1 MSESLTVLVIGG
13 APDVAAIVTEFDA
26 AANPLLD
33 VEVVADAAAA
43 RARARRGPQVAG
55 IVLAPGHADV
65 DELIEDLAGEPAL
78 DGIRTVLVTDRRAH
92 DDVTRAIDADR
103 LDAVLAS
110 AWRPGELAAH
120 VTSQVTR
127 WLRTQRPDHPVLL
140 ELDATDRYHR
150 AYEAPSSEL
159 LRDLELD
166 DHAIA
171 ERLSAAIDRALG
183 RRPRLRLTAGTR
195 LTHQNTPVNGV
206 FVIRSGSVA
215 LDRTTSLGEIR
226 LHHGSTGPVVGLLSL
241 AQQRRA
247 FFTARSTTQIEVV
260 HLDLEQLDRALR
272 AEPEVGAAM
281 AAASVRALARRLRR
295 AEQLQLE
302 KLQLNRELEA
312 ERQRLAAALE
322 ALETARLEL
331 VEQARYATLGE
342 LAAGVAHELNNP
354 VAALSRAASFVA
366 EDIARLLDG
375 HPRGGLAREALEAAR
390 TRPAL
395 RAAEERAARREL
407 GAALG
412 DAGLAHRLVSA
423 GITEVEQARR
433 LGAGREDPEDSLVV
447 VESAASLGTALRN
460 LEIGSQRISEL
471 VASLR
476 AYARPDLQPVDGVD
490 VNTLLDDTLRLV
502 AHRLQGTEVVR
513 RFGELPSI
521 RARPGPLDQVWTNLL
536 VNAAESLGGAGRI
549 EVVTDAPDA
558 AHVRVRII
566 DDGPGIDPE
575 LLPRLF
581 EPRFTTK
588 NGQVRYGLGLGL
600 SIARRTV
607 ESHGGCIEL
616 DSRPGRTCATVLLP
630 VAGPTDGDDADQ
642 EARA

>member
-1 MSESLTVLVIGG
+1 MSESLTVLVIGDE
-13 APDVAAIVTEFDA
+13 ADVAAIVAEFDA
-26 AANPLLD
+26 SANQLLD
-33 VEVVADAAAA
+33 VEVVADADAA
-43 RARARRGPQVAG
+43 RDRARRGTQVGG
-55 IVLAPGHADV
+55 IVLAPTRHDV
-65 DELIEDLAGEPAL
+65 DEVLENLAGEPAL
-78 DGIRTVLVTDRRAH
+78 ESIRTVLVTDRRSH

-103 LDAVLAS
+103 LDAVVATG
-110 AWRPGELAAH
+110 WRPGELAAH

-127 WLRTQRPDHPVLL
+127 WLRAQRSDHPVLL
-140 ELDATDRYHR
+140 ELDAIDRYHR
-150 AYEAPSSEL
+150 AFEAPSSEL

-183 RRPRLRLTAGTR
+183 RRPRLQLAAGTR

-247 FFTARSTTQIEVV
+247 FFTARSTTQVEVL

-302 KLQLNRELEA
+302 KRQLNLELEA
-312 ERQRLAAALE
+312 ERQRLAAALQ

-354 VAALSRAASFVA
+354 VAALSRATSYVG
-366 EDIARLLDG
+366 EDIARLLEG
-375 HPRGGLAREALEAAR
+375 HPQGELASSALETAR

-412 DAGLAHRLVSA
+412 DAAVARRLVSA
-423 GITEVEQARR
+423 GITEVAQARR
-433 LGAGREDPEDSLVV
+433 LGADHEESLAV

-460 LEIGSQRISEL
+460 LEVGSQRISEL

-476 AYARPDLQPVDGVD
+476 AYARPDLQPIDGVD
-490 VNTLLDDTLRLV
+490 VNELLDDTLRLV
-502 AHRLQGTEVVR
+502 AHRLQGSEVVR
-513 RFGELPSI
+513 RFGELPPV

-536 VNAAESLGGAGRI
+536 VNAAESLDGAGRI
-549 EVVTDAPDA
+549 EVVTDAPDPG
-558 AHVRVRII
+558 HVRVRII

-600 SIARRTV
+600 SIAKRTV
-607 ESHGGCIEL
+607 ESHGGRIEL
-616 DSRPGRTCATVLLP
+616 DSQPGRTCATVVLP
-630 VAGPTDGDDADQ
+630 VGGPADGDDLDEE
-642 EARA
+642 EART

>member
-1 MSESLTVLVIGG
+1 MSGSLTVLVVGDEADATTI
-13 APDVAAIVTEFDA
+13 VAEF
-26 AANPLLD
+26 AANASPLLE

-43 RARARRGPQVAG
+43 RERARRNPQVGG
-55 IVLAPGHADV
+55 IVLAPTRDDV
-65 DELIEDLAGEPAL
+65 DAVIEDLAEEPAL
-78 DGIRTVLVTDRRAH
+78 DGVRTVLVTDRRFH
-92 DDVTRAIDADR
+92 DDLTRAIDADR
-103 LDAVLAS
+103 LDAVVAIG
-110 AWRPGELAAH
+110 WRDGELAAH
-120 VTSQVTR
+120 VTSQVSR
-127 WLRTQRPDHPVLL
+127 WLRAQRADHPVLQ
-140 ELDATDRYHR
+140 ELDAADRYHR
-150 AYEAPSSEL
+150 AFEAPSSEL

-183 RRPRLRLTAGTR
+183 RRPRLQLAAGTR

-247 FFTARSTTQIEVV
+247 FFTARSTTQVEVL

-272 AEPEVGAAM
+272 TEPEVGAAM

-302 KLQLNRELEA
+302 KRQLNRELEA
-312 ERQRLAAALE
+312 ERERLASALE

-354 VAALSRAASFVA
+354 VAALSRAASFVG
-366 EDIARLLDG
+366 EDITRLLAD
-375 HPRGGLAREALEAAR
+375 HPHGALASSALDAAR
-390 TRPAL
+390 TRPVL

-407 GAALG
+407 AAALD
-412 DAGLAHRLVSA
+412 DAALARRLVSV
-423 GITEVEQARR
+423 GITEVDQARR
-433 LGAGREDPEDSLVV
+433 LGADQEGTLAV

-460 LEIGSQRISEL
+460 LEVGSQRIAEL

-476 AYARPDLQPVDGVD
+476 AYARPDLQPIDGVD
-490 VNTLLDDTLRLV
+490 VNELLDDTLRLV
-502 AHRLQGTEVVR
+502 AHRLQGTEVIR
-513 RFGELPSI
+513 RFGALPPV
-521 RARPGPLDQVWTNLL
+521 RGRPGPLDQVWTNLL
-536 VNAAESLGGAGRI
+536 VNAAESLDGAGRI
-549 EVVTDAPDA
+549 EVVTDAPDPE
-558 AHVRVRII
+558 HVRVRII

-588 NGQVRYGLGLGL
+588 HGQVRYGLGLGL
-600 SIARRTV
+600 SIAKRTV
-607 ESHGGCIEL
+607 ESHGGRIEL

-630 VAGPTDGDDADQ
+630 VNGPTDHDDPDQ
-642 EARA
+642 KAQA